1 MAKLKLTKT
10 SRMLIDFKKK
20 LEIRKELLQ
29 TEIKLEIEN
38 NYPTSCINEL
48 LHELETVKGFISTI
62 NYSKTK

>member
-1 MAKLKLTKT
+1 
-10 SRMLIDFKKK
+10 MLIDFKKK

-62 NYSKTK
+62 NYSQTK